1 VGRAGLFHDPEQVA
15 LAQYFKTKKSSSELV
30 IFSYLKHFGRAGFC
44 FATSFIATL

>member
-30 IFSYLKHFGRAGFC
+30 VFFLFKTLWGEQD
-44 FATSFIATL
+44 FASQHPS